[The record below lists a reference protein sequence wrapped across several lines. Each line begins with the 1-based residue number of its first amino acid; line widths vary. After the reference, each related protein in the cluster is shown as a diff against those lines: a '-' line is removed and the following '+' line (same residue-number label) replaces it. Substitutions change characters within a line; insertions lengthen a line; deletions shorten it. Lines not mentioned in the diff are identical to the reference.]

1 MNSQLDKCAVTL
13 EVPIDPA
20 KKHFFSE
27 IINSVSSATFNPVH
41 DHLVVTRDY
50 LTVKLWDVRNPSKPL
65 KNLQVTDYI
74 DKKLCDLYEAE

>member
-27 IINSVSSATFNPVH
+27 IINSVSSATFNPTH
-41 DHLVVTRDY
+41 DQLVVTRDY
-50 LTVKLWDVRNPSKPL
+50 LTVKLWDV
-65 KNLQVTDYI
+65 
-74 DKKLCDLYEAE
+74 